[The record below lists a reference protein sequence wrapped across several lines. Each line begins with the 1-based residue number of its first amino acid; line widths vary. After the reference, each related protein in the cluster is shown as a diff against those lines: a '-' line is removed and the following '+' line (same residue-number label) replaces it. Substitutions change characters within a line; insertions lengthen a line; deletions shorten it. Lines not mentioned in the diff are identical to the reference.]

1 MFRDPFVRRSRG
13 GRSSWTE
20 MERFQ
25 QEMNRLFSSTFS
37 DTRVQTP
44 SRFPAMN
51 VWTNEEG
58 VVVTAE
64 LPGVNA
70 EDVDISVV
78 NDILTVSGSRQPD
91 ELQTGERYHRRER
104 NFGRFSRTFQL
115 PFQVDTNAVDA
126 MLEKGVLHVS
136 LPRAES
142 DKPRKIAIQSA

>member
-1 MFRDPFVRRSRG
+1 
-13 GRSSWTE
+13 
-20 MERFQ
+20 
-25 QEMNRLFSSTFS
+25 
-37 DTRVQTP
+37 
-44 SRFPAMN
+44 
-51 VWTNEEG
+51 